1 MRVRRT
7 SSTAMPTP
15 RWWTLAVPIVTGLL
29 LAGACSSTS
38 DPDRAAATSAEN
50 PRADTLATTSTT
62 AAARP
67 VTAPG
72 TSSDAFP
79 GAEWQTTL
87 AADAGMDQ
95 TVLDDVA
102 AKAELG
108 DSNCL
113 VITREGKL
121 VGEWYWNDTDPRS
134 TQEVFSA
141 SKSFTS
147 VLAGLASDAGDLK
160 VHERASKWIPEWVGT
175 PSEEVTVEQLL
186 NNTSGRYQ
194 TFESDYVQMAAQA
207 VDKTAFSIDVEQESD
222 PGTTWVYNN
231 AAIQTLEAVISGATG
246 EDLAEFAQERL
257 FDPLGMA
264 DSGWARDLAG
274 NPMTFM
280 GVQSTCRDMA
290 RFGLL
295 ALNEGNWDGEQIVSE
310 DWMEQST
317 GDSSQELNSAYGWLW
332 WLNRPGTVLGAD
344 TAGAAT
350 DSSDGSQLV
359 GGAPEDMFFAL
370 GLGGQIIAVDPGT
383 RTVVTRL
390 GPSTYPPGTD
400 KFTTED
406 AAHVATEAVTGP
418 TRP

>member
-1 MRVRRT
+1 
-7 SSTAMPTP
+7 MPRP
-15 RWWTLAVPIVTGLL
+15 RWWILAVPILTALL
-29 LAGACSSTS
+29 LAGACSSAGDADLS
-38 DPDRAAATSAEN
+38 AAASAESTA
-50 PRADTLATTSTT
+50 ADRSATTSTT
-62 AAARP
+62 AA
-67 VTAPG
+67 V
-72 TSSDAFP
+72 SSGGFP
-79 GAEWQTTL
+79 GAEWQTVV

-95 TVLDDVA
+95 VVLDDVA
-102 AKAELG
+102 AQAQLG
-108 DSNCL
+108 ESNCL
-113 VITREGKL
+113 VVTRDGKL
-121 VGEWYWNDTDPRS
+121 VSEWYWNDTGPQS

-147 VLAGLASDAGDLK
+147 VLTGIASDDGDL
-160 VHERASKWIPEWVGT
+160 VVQERASKWIPEWVGT
-175 PSEEVTVEQLL
+175 PSEAVTVEELL

-194 TFESDYVQMAAQA
+194 SFESDYIRMAARA
-207 VDKTAFSIDVEQESD
+207 VDKTAFSIDLEQQSD

-246 EDLAEFAQERL
+246 EDLAEYAQERL

-264 DSGWARDLAG
+264 DSGWARDRAG

-295 ALNEGNWDGEQIVSE
+295 ALNEGNWSGEQIVSE

-344 TAGAAT
+344 TAGGAP

-400 KFTTED
+400 RFTTED
-406 AAHVATEAVTGP
+406 AARVATEAVTGP
-418 TRP
+418 TRR